1 MKRKTSIAMTEEVKA
16 MLKQLAEKSNRSGS
30 NMIEF
35 LITREYENT
44 IKKPLE

>member
-1 MKRKTSIAMTEEVKA
+1 MKKKTSIAMTEKVKQY
-16 MLKQLAEKSNRSGS
+16 LKELAEKNNRSGS

-44 IKKPLE
+44 IKKPLD